1 MKKLIIIILAVIM
14 LTVPACADWYNDGT
28 LWMAPDKWAYND
40 HERYVADQYDATLAD
55 MADKV
60 EAATPETIIITA
72 MDAEDAD
79 VQLEMAMRYAPHV
92 VAITFFDTKSA
103 SNYHEKY
110 SYWRENGIQIP
121 ALVGAVWTRT
131 DGLFTV
137 TRYRSTVSLTFD
149 KYAEGWLTFVDTT
162 PQIRVYKDST
172 FSAELSQFR
181 TEIIEPCITEH
192 EGDTMWAVLRALNSY
207 ADYDDDY
214 LAKLATNRYQQVDMM
229 AHSVRGFVERRKCVC
244 DGFAA
249 TFQFALAC
257 AGIKCFEVVTYS
269 PQSSHAFNK
278 VRIDGD
284 WINIDPTVADHTTRR
299 SHYFGFD
306 EREGC
311 LDWVK
316 RYGGKV
322 VLIYG

>member
-14 LTVPACADWYNDGT
+14 LTVPVSADWYNDGT
-28 LWMAPDKWAYND
+28 LWMAPDKWAYNA

-55 MADKV
+55 MAEKV

-79 VQLEMAMRYAPHV
+79 GQLEMAMRYAPHI
-92 VAITFFDTKSA
+92 VAITFPDTVSA
-103 SNYHEKY
+103 SKWHEKY
-110 SYWRENGIQIP
+110 STWRESGIQIP

-131 DGLFTV
+131 DNLFSV
-137 TRYRSTVSLTFD
+137 TRLGKTVRLTFD

-162 PQIRVYKDST
+162 DQIRVYRDTNYSK
-172 FSAELSQFR
+172 ELREFR
-181 TEIIEPCITEH
+181 EAYIEPCITEH
-192 EGDTMWAVLRALNSY
+192 EGDTMWNMLRALNSY

-214 LAKLATNRYQQVDMM
+214 LAKLKTAHFRQVDMM
-229 AHSVRGFVERRKCVC
+229 AHSVRGFIERRKCVC

-257 AGIKCFEVVTYS
+257 AGIKSFEVVTYS

-299 SHYFGFD
+299 SQYFGFD